1 MCACE
6 RRVVLKT
13 QSMGARYK
21 AGPGVSSFAAPYPT
35 HTLVGK
41 ASTLPPPPPQLDS
54 AKGVGARDGKV
65 AVPTLELRGRQDFSW
80 PLLLNLCPARC
91 YVPTYF
97 TSIKN

>member
-1 MCACE
+1 M
-6 RRVVLKT
+6 VLET
-13 QSMGARYK
+13 QSIGAGYK
-21 AGPGVSSFAAPYPT
+21 DGLGGSSVAAPYPT

-41 ASTLPPPPPQLDS
+41 ASTLPASPHPPHS

-65 AVPTLELRGRQDFSW
+65 AVPTLELRGRQDFLW

-91 YVPTYF
+91 HVPTYF